1 MCVLLT
7 VITLLSCFVMVVSA
21 EDDEQTPSV
30 MTDLAALEIDGV
42 PFSEANYPLNTS
54 DTGFYIITVIESH
67 FVAKNNSPYFDLFVY
82 NPSGQAIA
90 DVEWNAIQ
98 IGLNDQCEEYFY
110 VGLKILSR
118 SSDQRFI
125 KAKAVSTQ
133 MYGSKDRCIVNHA
146 SNDERFYNI
155 ASLRLKVKTGN
166 VRKVVGIKKAF
177 IFTGFDSNHSLA
189 CMSKTFDALDV
200 DLHAT
205 NWISP
210 NAGLRT
216 DGTVASIYDHYELNS
231 VYFKV
236 PKSYWNQYEY
246 LKSIRA
252 RYDAIHLTPIILTRV
267 NDLDFSDAKGQLTK
281 QAILNGT
288 TLTVDGDPDVYDLYW
303 AVYPGDYIDGQQTMS
318 SMHTNIYSDNSYTRR
333 DAETYNLYLGRV
345 PIEIPVDCTVYDSL
359 AYYFATLP
367 SDFSYTDGGSIIQA
381 AVCSEELEE
390 YFYQRYYNPYFPDGK
405 LYDQKTTVEM
415 DYYSTDYDLDS
426 RYLMTTVSDF
436 LANTS
441 KWNQLRMRFR
451 TENDSY
457 LYENFENLANHIDV
471 VKDPL
476 QYASVTS
483 SGYEDVA
490 NTLFIGVNDVADFS
504 RVCREAVQEDCYVV
518 ILRFAFSDYR
528 CQVVKDV
535 WEITTSIGKNVGL
548 VVDKWAFMDFSIA
561 HLVFYNDGED
571 YTIPVVSN
579 VVDSFGDVWAFGDP
593 RMNGPGD
600 WVDEIGDTL
609 GELFAKSKDMLKRIL
624 MILAIIVVVLVAV
637 LLFLKLIPKRVKLK
651 KPRGR
656 RRK

>member
-1 MCVLLT
+1 MKKKILCVLLT

-67 FVAKNNSPYFDLFVY
+67 FVAKNNSPYYDLFVYIY

-177 IFTGFDSNHSLA
+177 IFTGFDSNQSLA

-267 NDLDFSDAKGQLTK
+267 NDLDFSDA
-281 QAILNGT
+281 
-288 TLTVDGDPDVYDLYW
+288 
-303 AVYPGDYIDGQQTMS
+303 
-318 SMHTNIYSDNSYTRR
+318 
-333 DAETYNLYLGRV
+333 
-345 PIEIPVDCTVYDSL
+345 
-359 AYYFATLP
+359 
-367 SDFSYTDGGSIIQA
+367 
-381 AVCSEELEE
+381 
-390 YFYQRYYNPYFPDGK
+390 
-405 LYDQKTTVEM
+405 
-415 DYYSTDYDLDS
+415 
-426 RYLMTTVSDF
+426 
-436 LANTS
+436 
-441 KWNQLRMRFR
+441 
-451 TENDSY
+451 
-457 LYENFENLANHIDV
+457 
-471 VKDPL
+471 
-476 QYASVTS
+476 
-483 SGYEDVA
+483 
-490 NTLFIGVNDVADFS
+490 
-504 RVCREAVQEDCYVV
+504 
-518 ILRFAFSDYR
+518 
-528 CQVVKDV
+528 
-535 WEITTSIGKNVGL
+535 
-548 VVDKWAFMDFSIA
+548 
-561 HLVFYNDGED
+561 
-571 YTIPVVSN
+571 
-579 VVDSFGDVWAFGDP
+579 
-593 RMNGPGD
+593 
-600 WVDEIGDTL
+600 
-609 GELFAKSKDMLKRIL
+609 
-624 MILAIIVVVLVAV
+624 MIM
-637 LLFLKLIPKRVKLK
+637 
-651 KPRGR
+651 
-656 RRK
+656 